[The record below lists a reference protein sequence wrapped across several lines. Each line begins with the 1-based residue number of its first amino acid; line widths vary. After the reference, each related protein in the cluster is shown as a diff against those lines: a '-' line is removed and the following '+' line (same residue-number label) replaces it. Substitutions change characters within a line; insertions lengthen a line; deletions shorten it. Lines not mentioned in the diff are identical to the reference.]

1 MASNGTRIALSRV
14 SWPTLGNSILER
26 NQMNTLLLKLYVKF
40 QDLMNREDG
49 QDLVEYALVIALVA
63 LAATAGM
70 KTLATDIS
78 NAFTT
83 IGTSLNSSITTI
95 I

>member
-1 MASNGTRIALSRV
+1 
-14 SWPTLGNSILER
+14 
-26 NQMNTLLLKLYVKF
+26 MNTLLLKLYVKF

-78 NAFTT
+78 TAFSN
-83 IGTSLNSSITTI
+83 IGTQLSSNIS
-95 I
+95 